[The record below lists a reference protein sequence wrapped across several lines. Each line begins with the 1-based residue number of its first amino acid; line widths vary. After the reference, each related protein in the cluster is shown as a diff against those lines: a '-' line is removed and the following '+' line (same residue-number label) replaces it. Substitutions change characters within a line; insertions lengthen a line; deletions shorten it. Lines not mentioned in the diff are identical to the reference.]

1 MFKFL
6 CMFLIF
12 PALSYGQIDMLGQN
26 FTMHIGE
33 DQVFNFDSASP
44 AGIFEVENPIAVTT
58 TVTSQT
64 CDASSEG
71 ELSYYKGALGSYN
84 LALCDGVTSNV
95 KTLTTSIE
103 VSPLPGG
110 GGGGGLEPIG
120 GGSGGGS
127 EF

>member
-6 CMFLIF
+6 CVFLIF

-26 FTMHIGE
+26 FTMHIGG

-44 AGIFEVENPIAVTT
+44 TGIFEVENPIAVTS
-58 TVTSQT
+58 TVTSPT
-64 CDASSEG
+64 CGASSEG
-71 ELSYYKGALGSYN
+71 ELSYYKGVFGSYE
-84 LALCDGVTSNV
+84 LAICDGVTSNAR
-95 KTLTTSIE
+95 TLTTNDAE
-103 VSPLPGG
+103 VLPPID
-110 GGGGGLEPIG
+110 GGGLEPIG